1 MKYLSI
7 DAGGTSIKYA
17 WLDPEGNILEQG
29 KTPTPR
35 TTKEDFLAVIKN
47 IWEQEKGEKAGICL
61 SLPGTINTKTGFIHQ
76 GGSLTYHHQFNIKE
90 YYEKEFQTRV
100 EVENDARCATI
111 AEKMIGNLQGI
122 NNGIVLTFGTGV
134 GGCFVI
140 NGELYKGS
148 HLISGEVSM
157 LICKDLK
164 SLGSNAVLGNIAG
177 IPGFVKRVCKAK
189 EVEEANGE
197 TVFDWISQGDLIA
210 VKLFEEYC
218 YDVVIQLINLQL
230 IIDPQRVCIGGG
242 VSQNPIFV
250 SSIKKALEQFYDS
263 LPYAIPRLDIMP
275 CKYCNDANILGAFY
289 HFKQC

>member
-122 NNGIVLTFGTGV
+122 SNGIVLTFGTGV

-189 EVEEANGE
+189 GVEEANGE

>member
-1 MKYLSI
+1 MKYLSV

-17 WLDPEGNILEQG
+17 WLDSEGNILEQG

-189 EVEEANGE
+189 GVDEANGE
-197 TVFDWISQGDLIA
+197 TVFDWISQGDSIA